1 MKTYE
6 VKLKMKLPNY
16 PKWIIAHIEEGLEQG
31 EAVVEY
37 DITKDKEK
45 SDDWIHRHSR
55 SHETQDKRR
64 KGKEEVH
71 FRSSF

>member
-16 PKWIIAHIEEGLEQG
+16 PKWIIAYIEEGLEQG

-37 DITKDKEK
+37 DITKDK
-45 SDDWIHRHSR
+45 
-55 SHETQDKRR
+55 DK
-64 KGKEEVH
+64 GDE
-71 FRSSF
+71 

>member
-37 DITKDKEK
+37 DIISQNNNSKE
-45 SDDWIHRHSR
+45 
-55 SHETQDKRR
+55 
-64 KGKEEVH
+64 G
-71 FRSSF
+71 